1 MKMVNKEL
9 LMKGV
14 SFMLY
19 SFPFF
24 FGGPMLLFY
33 AVQQE
38 NLLLKVLAGVLKLTA
53 MFLAGRGLM
62 IVLESFFGKR
72 KR

>member
-38 NLLLKVLAGVLKLTA
+38 NLLLKVLAGVLMLTA